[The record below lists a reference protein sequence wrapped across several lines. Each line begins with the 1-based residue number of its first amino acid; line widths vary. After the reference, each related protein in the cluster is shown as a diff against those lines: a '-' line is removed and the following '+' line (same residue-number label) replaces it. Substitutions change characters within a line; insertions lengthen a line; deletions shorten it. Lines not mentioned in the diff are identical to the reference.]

1 LSESGEL
8 RAQRGTEMSIW
19 QGTGARV
26 LTLLL
31 LLYGFLVSIG
41 MLGKAFKM
49 FSGGFV
55 GGLIESASNP
65 LLGLF
70 VGVLA
75 TTLVQSSSTTTSLV
89 VALVGSG
96 SMPIETAIPIVM
108 GANIG
113 TSVTNTLVSLGHLTR
128 GQEFER
134 AFAASTVHDF
144 FNILAVI
151 VIFPLQ
157 MATNFLGT
165 LSSQMA
171 NLFAEVGGLTF
182 ASPLKLLTGPA
193 VKAAATLLDGH
204 PWLLLISALVIMF
217 ASLRYLV
224 VALKAIVLGRV
235 EAFFDQTLFA
245 NAGRA
250 MFFGLL
256 ITVLVQ
262 SSSITTSLAVPLA
275 GAGILTLVQ
284 IFPYTLGANIGT
296 TITAMLAALA
306 VGEISA
312 VTVAFAHLL
321 FNVCGIALIWPLPAI
336 RRIPLRV
343 AEGFATV
350 AAHHRWIAI
359 VYILVCFYA
368 VPFAAIF
375 VLR

>member
-1 LSESGEL
+1 MSDNGDL
-8 RAQRGTEMSIW
+8 RTQLGTGVSIW
-19 QGTGARV
+19 RGTGARV

-96 SMPIETAIPIVM
+96 SMPIDTAIPIVM

-113 TSVTNTLVSLGHLTR
+113 TSVTNTLVSLGHVTR

-144 FNILAVI
+144 FNIFAVI

-157 MATNFLGT
+157 MATNFLGI

-182 ASPLKLLTGPA
+182 ASPLKLVTGPA
-193 VKAAATLLDGH
+193 VNAAATLLDGH

-235 EAFFDQTLFA
+235 EAFFHQTLFA

-250 MFFGLL
+250 MLFGLL

-275 GAGILTLVQ
+275 GAGILTLIQ

-312 VTVAFAHLL
+312 VTVAFAHFL
-321 FNVCGIALIWPLPAI
+321 FNVCGIALIWPLPAL
-336 RRIPLRV
+336 RRIPLRL
-343 AEGFATV
+343 ARGFAAIT
-350 AAHHRWIAI
+350 ANHRWIAV
-359 VYILVCFYA
+359 VYILVCFHA
-368 VPFAAIF
+368 VPFAAILL
-375 VLR
+375 LR

>member
-1 LSESGEL
+1 MSDNGDL
-8 RAQRGTEMSIW
+8 RTQLGTGVSIW
-19 QGTGARV
+19 RGTGARV

-96 SMPIETAIPIVM
+96 SMPIDTAIPIVM

-113 TSVTNTLVSLGHLTR
+113 TSVTNTLVSLGHVTR

-144 FNILAVI
+144 FNIFAVI

-157 MATNFLGT
+157 MATNFLGI

-182 ASPLKLLTGPA
+182 ASPLKLVTGPA
-193 VKAAATLLDGH
+193 VNAAATLLDGH

-250 MFFGLL
+250 MLFGLL
-256 ITVLVQ
+256 ITVFVQ

-275 GAGILTLVQ
+275 GAGILTLLQ

-321 FNVCGIALIWPLPAI
+321 FNVCGIAMIWPLPAI
-336 RRIPLRV
+336 RRVPLRV
-343 AEGFATV
+343 AGAFAPV
-350 AAHHRWIAI
+350 AANHRWIA
-359 VYILVCFYA
+359 VAYILVCFYA